1 MDKDRM
7 KGKMEDVAGRAERQV
22 GEWTGDKKMQAEG
35 LKKQAKGKTR
45 NAIGQVKD
53 AGRDLINRTDD
64 ARLDREAE
72 MDREKKED
80 KAA

>member
-35 LKKQAKGKTR
+35 LKNQAKGKTR